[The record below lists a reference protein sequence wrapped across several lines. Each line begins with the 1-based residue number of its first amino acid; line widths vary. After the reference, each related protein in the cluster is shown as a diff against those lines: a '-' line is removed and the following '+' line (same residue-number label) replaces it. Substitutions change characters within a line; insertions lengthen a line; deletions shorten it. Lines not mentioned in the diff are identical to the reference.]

1 MTFHDGAP
9 LTADFVR
16 EFLDSARVDP
26 RSLLNNPALAD
37 IDAVDAV
44 GKDVVRLH
52 YRRDTY
58 LRLEGLSIRI
68 ERQLDGKPEGTG
80 PFMLQKQTRD
90 AMTLVANSEY
100 RGGTPTID
108 VVRVETYPT
117 TRNAWVAMM
126 RQDVDFLI
134 DVPNR
139 ARDFVGASS
148 DVEVFEVNRPY
159 ATVIGFNVGREP
171 FTDPRVRRALNHA
184 VDRRMVIDRALGGAG
199 RPTTGLNTSHWAFRE
214 SARSYTFDPRMADQ
228 LLADAGFAQPS
239 TSASNSREGG
249 MRARLRFTC
258 LVAENRALDEIIALI
273 VQRQLYEIGVDM
285 LIEALD
291 LERLVDRA
299 NRQDYQAVLR
309 PQNISRDLSR
319 LYALW
324 HSSQP
329 YAVPGYTAA
338 DTALDALRSATS
350 RDAVRRRAREFQTLL
365 YEDPPALFLVADQ
378 QARALS
384 SRFVV
389 PDEPDL
395 DVVETIGQ
403 WRPRD
408 SSQ

>member
-171 FTDPRVRRALNHA
+171 FTDPRVPTSLEPRS
-184 VDRRMVIDRALGGAG
+184 
-199 RPTTGLNTSHWAFRE
+199 RP
-214 SARSYTFDPRMADQ
+214 SYGD
-228 LLADAGFAQPS
+228 
-239 TSASNSREGG
+239 
-249 MRARLRFTC
+249 
-258 LVAENRALDEIIALI
+258 
-273 VQRQLYEIGVDM
+273 
-285 LIEALD
+285 
-291 LERLVDRA
+291 
-299 NRQDYQAVLR
+299 
-309 PQNISRDLSR
+309 
-319 LYALW
+319 
-324 HSSQP
+324 
-329 YAVPGYTAA
+329 
-338 DTALDALRSATS
+338 
-350 RDAVRRRAREFQTLL
+350 
-365 YEDPPALFLVADQ
+365 
-378 QARALS
+378 
-384 SRFVV
+384 
-389 PDEPDL
+389 
-395 DVVETIGQ
+395 
-403 WRPRD
+403 
-408 SSQ
+408 